1 MNYINSQSAKNEK
14 FKSLID
20 LNSLPDDLS
29 ISTMTIICN
38 FINTSFDLENISKY
52 VDLKLN
58 AILSVKYGDS
68 VECDRS
74 LIPKKKKRKA
84 VKSFYNQCT
93 VKVLTPNREKI
104 NGKEINCKLFR
115 NGSIQVTG
123 CKSVDHFF
131 DTINI
136 LCKELTVKKESLKKI
151 KH

>member
-1 MNYINSQSAKNEK
+1 MKK

-74 LIPKKKKRKA
+74 LIPKKRKA

-93 VKVLTPNREKI
+93 VKVLTPNREK
-104 NGKEINCKLFR
+104 NKWKGN
-115 NGSIQVTG
+115 
-123 CKSVDHFF
+123 
-131 DTINI
+131 
-136 LCKELTVKKESLKKI
+136 
-151 KH
+151 